1 MQIDDQFNPSENVD
15 ESEVILEFE
24 TENQSSIEE
33 EISIVENLEQ
43 PKEINVVEVEEPE
56 IQIEEVEV
64 KEEIKEI
71 EEVEELNKIE
81 NYISGETYS
90 ISPNARSFKSYMS
103 YKAITNTASKQ
114 YKMQREAYTDNN
126 GLRKIGEYYCV
137 AMGTYYGNLG
147 DKFYVET
154 DQGNSWTVIISD
166 IKSDAHTDSTHRY
179 TISNGCMMEFIVDT
193 SALPHSVKNSGTVNG
208 LGFQG
213 NVIKLEKIN

>member
-1 MQIDDQFNPSENVD
+1 MQIDDQFNLSENVD

-33 EISIVENLEQ
+33 EISMVENLEQ
-43 PKEINVVEVEEPE
+43 PKEINIVEVEEPE
-56 IQIEEVEV
+56 TQ
-64 KEEIKEI
+64 I

-154 DQGNSWTVIISD
+154 NQGNSWKVIISD

-193 SALPHSVKNSGTVNG
+193 GALPYSVKNSGTVNG

-213 NVIKLEKIN
+213 NIIKLEKIN